1 MDKAK
6 IKTIVILLLAVIN
19 GALAVNLIY
28 SRYTASVIPQQ
39 TIENTLAFLERCDI
53 WIEDSAIPHRTQ
65 TIRTKTLARDP
76 SAEAAIAALLLGETV
91 KSEQGGGID
100 VYTGANGE
108 AVFRRGGLVNIVLQN
123 QPRPKSAD
131 EAGAAAKAL
140 LQKADLL
147 PADYGMVVES
157 GTAITVRFVREI
169 DGLRL
174 RNADL
179 TVSYAGGTATIA
191 GCVFVGEPE
200 RGDAV
205 SRQLTA
211 ILADFGAYAS
221 AYELDVS
228 LIVAAEAA
236 YYHTV
241 EDGGGIRLI
250 PAVYIKTDGGDFV
263 MSGLD
268 GSVLSGS

>member
-19 GALAVNLIY
+19 LALAVNLIY
-28 SRYTASVIPQQ
+28 SRYTESVIPQQ
-39 TIENTLAFLERCDI
+39 TIDNTLAFLERCGI
-53 WIEDSAIPHRTQ
+53 WIEDSAIPYRTQ
-65 TIRTKTLARDP
+65 TVRVQTLARDP
-76 SAEAAIAALLLGETV
+76 KAEAAIAAAFLGETV

-100 VYTGANGE
+100 VYTGVAGE

-123 QPRPKSAD
+123 QPQPASAD

-140 LQKADLL
+140 LERADIL
-147 PADYGMVVES
+147 PSDYGMVVET
-157 GTAITVRFVREI
+157 GTAVTVRFVCEI
-169 DGLRL
+169 NGLRL
-174 RNADL
+174 RNVDL
-179 TVSYAGGTATIA
+179 SVSYADGTATIV

-200 RGDAV
+200 RGEAV

-211 ILADFGAYAS
+211 ILADFGAYA
-221 AYELDVS
+221 AEYELDVS

-241 EDGGGIRLI
+241 EDDGGIRLI
-250 PAVYIKTDGGDFV
+250 PAVYIKTDGGDYV

-268 GSVLSGS
+268 GSILSGS